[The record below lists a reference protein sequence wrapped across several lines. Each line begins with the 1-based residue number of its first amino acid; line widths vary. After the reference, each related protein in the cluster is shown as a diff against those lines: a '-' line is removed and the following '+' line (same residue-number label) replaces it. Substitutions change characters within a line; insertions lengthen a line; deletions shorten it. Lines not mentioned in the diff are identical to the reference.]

1 MSGFVEMNYEEKL
14 NVTGGAGLIGKIIGA
29 VSTALGFIGFDV
41 LGSYGR
47 AEEKAYEEAYKE
59 AYDKEML
66 RLNLEN
72 PIPWGDIIRESYEN

>member
-14 NVTGGAGLIGKIIGA
+14 NVTGGGGLIGAIF
-29 VSTALGFIGFDV
+29 TALGFIGFDV

-47 AEEKAYEEAYKE
+47 AEEKAYEDAYKE

-66 RLNLEN
+66 RLNMEN
-72 PIPWGDIIRESYEN
+72 PIPWGDIIRESYE